1 MKRVDRVILEA
12 REDKTVAELF
22 MKEWN
27 HEDELEYVKVGEIN
41 GDLEFA
47 VGCFEIFVSENE
59 AARLDEMIENAKK
72 EVENLKNSKWNE
84 EEAVRETQEYIEYLK
99 EKKKEIE
106 NAEYVERLVIDYSK
120 CILEIDY
127 NGKKIAVDDDREILF
142 KNMKIQIEKY

>member
-12 REDKTVAELF
+12 RENKIVAELF
-22 MKEWN
+22 MKEWS

-84 EEAVRETQEYIEYLK
+84 EEAVIETQEYIEYLK

-127 NGKKIAVDDDREILF
+127 NGKKIVVDDNREILF
-142 KNMKIQIEKY
+142 NNMKIQIEKY